1 MIAFFKL
8 IRWPNLLMIAFTQIL
23 LQYLVISHVFQ
34 LIQME
39 SPLNHLQFVV
49 LLLSTV
55 FMAAFGY
62 VYNDI
67 QDVEIDAIN
76 KKSKQIVETQISKKW
91 ARRLAYLFLIL
102 ALILALY
109 LALNIA
115 MWQLFLIHISI
126 ALGLWYY
133 SKEWKKRAIIGNLL
147 ISIFTALSIYIVWIY
162 HLAVLRTHPV
172 LMVDSRKVLDFIH
185 ILVLSLSVFAFL
197 ISLIREL
204 IKDVEDKRGDSQNGL
219 RTFAVLYGAQ
229 KTKVIVC
236 VLSLVMMFFIGVAA
250 YYSYQFSWTKLSIY
264 FIVAVGIPM
273 LYFIVNLNKSKQKE
287 DFENLSTLAKII
299 MLAGILSMQVF
310 YISYI

>member
-39 SPLNHLQFVV
+39 SPLNHLQFFV

-67 QDVEIDAIN
+67 QDIEIDVIN
-76 KKSKQIVETQISKKW
+76 KKSKQIVGTRISQKW
-91 ARRLAYLFLIL
+91 ASRLAYLFLAL
-102 ALILALY
+102 ALIPAFY
-109 LALNIA
+109 LALSMD

-133 SKEWKKRAIIGNLL
+133 SVEWKKRVIIGNLV

-172 LMVDSRKVLDFIH
+172 LIVDSRKVIDFIN

-219 RTFAVLYGAQ
+219 KTFAVLYGVQ
-229 KTKVIVC
+229 KTKVLVC
-236 VLSLVMMFFIGVAA
+236 VLSLLMMVFIGVAA
-250 YYSYQFSWTKLSIY
+250 YYSYQYNWIKLSVY
-264 FIVAVGIPM
+264 FLIAVGIPM
-273 LYFIVNLNKSKQKE
+273 LYFIINLNKSKQKE